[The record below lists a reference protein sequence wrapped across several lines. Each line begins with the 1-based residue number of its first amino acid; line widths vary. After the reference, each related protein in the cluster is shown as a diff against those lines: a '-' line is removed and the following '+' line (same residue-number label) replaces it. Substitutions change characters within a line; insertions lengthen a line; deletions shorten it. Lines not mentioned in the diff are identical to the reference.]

1 MRSRCD
7 PRGAA
12 VFAPPPQIQD
22 PELSL
27 DIPPDC
33 AEDSPL
39 DVRNVVPGHTPLQFD
54 TSTPDLT
61 LFSTTGF
68 FALVFSERLPFL
80 LPEAERPPS
89 APTSSLERP
98 PRLAR
103 AA

>member
-1 MRSRCD
+1 MAPMCD

-39 DVRNVVPGHTPLQFD
+39 DVRNAVPGHGPLQLD
-54 TSTPDLT
+54 TSTPDMALT
-61 LFSTTGF
+61 GSLGF
-68 FALVFSERLPFL
+68 ATLTFSERQPFVVFL
-80 LPEAERPPS
+80 AARPPP
-89 APTSSLERP
+89 APKSTLERP
-98 PRLAR
+98 PRT
-103 AA
+103 

>member
-1 MRSRCD
+1 MCD

-39 DVRNVVPGHTPLQFD
+39 DVRNVVPGHKPLQFD
-54 TSTPDLT
+54 ASTPELT
-61 LFSTTGF
+61 LFSSLGF
-68 FALVFSERLPFL
+68 SALVFCERLPFL
-80 LPEAERPPS
+80 SPEAARPPP
-89 APTSSLERP
+89 APSSSLERP
-98 PRLAR
+98 PRR
-103 AA
+103 AGAP